1 MKLDKKTIIILA
13 VALIVLIIAA
23 YLLYRAGKRSGD
35 SSKVKPPKDDVGG
48 GNLTNQEYDDINAL
62 SVNLFNDMDGANWSW
77 EETYYER
84 AVELSDEELAVL
96 NNVFNEKYENDSG
109 QTFLQ
114 WLQGEQFWWN
124 DFALQQKVN
133 VLINRLVGIGAI

>member
-1 MKLDKKTIIILA
+1 MKLDKQTIIIIA
-13 VALIVLIIAA
+13 VAVVVLIIAA
-23 YLLYRAGKRSGD
+23 YLLYRAGKKSAD
-35 SSKVKPPKDDVGG
+35 SSKVKPKKDKVGA
-48 GNLTNQEYDDINAL
+48 GNLTDEEYDDINSLA
-62 SVNLFNDMDGANWSW
+62 VNLFNDMDGGNWSW

-96 NNVFNEKYENDSG
+96 NNVFNEKYESDSG

-124 DFALQQKVN
+124 DYALQQKVT
-133 VLINRLVGIGAI
+133 VLINRLVGIGAS